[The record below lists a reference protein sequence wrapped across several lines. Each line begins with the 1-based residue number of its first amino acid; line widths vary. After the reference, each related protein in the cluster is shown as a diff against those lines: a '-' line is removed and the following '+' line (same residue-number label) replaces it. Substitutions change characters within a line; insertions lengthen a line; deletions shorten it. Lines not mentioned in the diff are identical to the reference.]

1 MSECSG
7 YVVDEGGAD
16 PALIKKI
23 KEVARGRA
31 AARARRPTR
40 AASRRQ
46 PSRCSR
52 TRLVTPGR
60 QVRGHGRG
68 VRGPGNHVLGANIA
82 GFRRAADAI
91 LAFGV
96 I

>member
-31 AARARRPTR
+31 ADYVAERP
-40 AASRRQ
+40 AA
-46 PSRCSR
+46 
-52 TRLVTPGR
+52 RLVT
-60 QVRGHGRG
+60 G
-68 VRGPGNHVLGANIA
+68 VRIW
-82 GFRRAADAI
+82 
-91 LAFGV
+91 
-96 I
+96 